1 MCNVAFFRGP
11 AHRCSAN
18 TVPLAATPLQ
28 SVLLTKLF
36 SCDCSPFADFIRSLR
51 PLRVCRALTYVLAAL
66 AVSPTWFLRR
76 LPLPALTPA
85 HHHLPISLVR
95 LGTGLLLLASAR
107 HLMIPS
113 RSGRFSAGAP
123 VHPQDL
129 PLEAETQPYYLT

>member
-1 MCNVAFFRGP
+1 MCNAAFFRGL

-36 SCDCSPFADFIRSLR
+36 SCDCSPFADFTRSLR

-66 AVSPTWFLRR
+66 AVSPTRFLRC

-85 HHHLPISLVR
+85 HHHLPHQ
-95 LGTGLLLLASAR
+95 LGSTWDRPPASCLCQVPHDSVQIR
-107 HLMIPS
+107 QVLCRCPCPPPGSPS
-113 RSGRFSAGAP
+113 GG
-123 VHPQDL
+123 
-129 PLEAETQPYYLT
+129 